1 MKSKRLLV
9 LTLLPLLMTGCIS
22 QSPSGEDKRGT
33 VIESE
38 DGLSLRVTDMQNR
51 SFTISKSK
59 RERVICIG
67 AGALRYYSYIGD
79 VSKLVG
85 VEEIDS
91 STTFGV
97 GQTVRPYY
105 MANYDT
111 FSTLTIIGK
120 GGPGSQKAEA
130 EKLVAAE
137 PDLIVSFLPADA
149 NSELAATI
157 QTPVI
162 GLSQGSDGVFD
173 SITQKSLLML
183 GKIFDRETR
192 ANELINYVNTCKN
205 EFANLK
211 MTTETYYVG
220 GIGNWGNTSLYGSF
234 KKFPV
239 LKYAKVKSAIDD
251 TDFFDK
257 DGKIIPA
264 GQVTVDMDKLQ
275 GVNPDKI
282 FLDTGG
288 LNGFKADYAVR
299 ENKIKYD
306 GLKAFENNETYLLMP
321 YNAYYSNLEIQ
332 LMSTYYVASIAHSE
346 FTLDLE
352 AKMNEITN
360 KFLGK
365 NLYNEIK
372 SHALG
377 LGGYQKVDI
386 RTL

>member
-1 MKSKRLLV
+1 
-9 LTLLPLLMTGCIS
+9 MTGCIR
-22 QSPSGEDKRGT
+22 QSSSGEDNRGT
-33 VIESE
+33 VIESK
-38 DGLSLRVTDMQNR
+38 DGLSLQIIDMQNR
-51 SFTISKSK
+51 SFTISKAK

-67 AGALRYYSYIGD
+67 AGALRYYSYVGD
-79 VSKLVG
+79 VTKLVG

-105 MANYDT
+105 MANYET
-111 FSTLTIIGK
+111 FSTLTVIGK
-120 GGPGSQKAEA
+120 GGPGSQKAET
-130 EKLVAAE
+130 EKLAALE

-173 SITQKSLLML
+173 STTQKSLLML

-205 EFANLK
+205 EFVNLR
-211 MTTETYYVG
+211 MSTETYYVG

-239 LKYAKVKSAIDD
+239 FKYAKVKSAIDD

-288 LNGFKADYAVR
+288 LNGFKADYAIA

-306 GLKAFENNETYLLMP
+306 GLKAFENNEIYLLMP

-332 LMSTYYVASIAHSE
+332 LMSTYYVASVAHSE

-372 SHALG
+372 SHTLG